1 MIKIAIFCK
10 TLLKGGAEKQA
21 LTLSKLLTENKT
33 EVILINW
40 CADMID
46 PVNSE
51 YIRSN
56 SIRYIGF
63 NGNPLT
69 KLARL
74 FRIIKEERI
83 SVLISYL
90 TLANFITGICRIFHS
105 DLLTIG
111 GIRNE
116 KLPFH
121 KFVFEMIVH
130 NYMNDITVFNNF
142 SAKNKFEKRG
152 FKTSKIVV
160 IHNAIHVPVLQN
172 SRQQGETVKIVT
184 VSRFVRQK
192 DFGTALHSIKA
203 LVNNHPDKKIKYY
216 IVGYGPLE
224 NEIRSLVKQLGLTNE
239 VEILINPP
247 NIAEIL
253 KTCDI
258 YLSTSLFEGLSNSI
272 MEAMV
277 SGLPIVATD
286 IGDNHFLIRDEYN
299 GFKVPCRDAGY
310 TADKLGYLVNSEK
323 ARVQFGKNS
332 HDLIKN
338 EFSEEKLLE
347 NYLELFSTI
356 SLPEK

>member
-1 MIKIAIFCK
+1 MKIAIFCK

-21 LTLSKLLTENKT
+21 LTLSKLLTENKA

-40 CADMID
+40 CEDMID

-63 NGNPLT
+63 KGNPLT
-69 KLARL
+69 KLSEL
-74 FRIIKEERI
+74 FRIIREERI

-90 TLANFITGICRIFHS
+90 TLANFITGICRIFHR

-130 NYMNDITVFNNF
+130 NFMNDITVFNNF

-152 FKTSKIVV
+152 FKASKIIV
-160 IHNAIHVPVLQN
+160 IHNAIPVPPLLN
-172 SRQQGETVKIVT
+172 SRQPGETINIVS
-184 VSRFVRQK
+184 VSRFVKQK
-192 DFGTALHSIKA
+192 DFGTALQSIKA
-203 LVNNHPDKKIKYY
+203 LIDKRLDKKIKYY

-224 NEIRSLVKQLGLTNE
+224 NEIRLLVKQLNLTSE

-253 KTCDI
+253 KASDI

-277 SGLPIVATD
+277 SGLPIVATN
-286 IGDNHFLIRDEYN
+286 IGDNQFLIREEYN
-299 GFKVPCRDAGY
+299 GFRVPCRDVGY
-310 TADKLGYLVNSEK
+310 TSDKLEYLVNSEI
-323 ARVQFGKNS
+323 ARTMFGKNS
-332 HDLIKN
+332 YNLIKN
-338 EFSEEKLLE
+338 EFSEEKLLG
-347 NYLELFSTI
+347 NYLELFSTL
-356 SLPEK
+356 SLPDR